1 MNVAYKR
8 RLVRS
13 RREAASQGGGFGR
26 FLLIGLLGITALGFL
41 CAAAGLGAV
50 FVVYQSYAQDYV
62 PIADKLRQTNI
73 GLTEVYDRTGIPLGN
88 LSNPDAQ
95 LVNPVPLSEISDWVV
110 KAEVSTEDN
119 DFYTNPGV
127 SLKGLFRGFWN
138 NYVAGDYGPGGSSIT
153 QQLVKNVYI
162 CPSVGDQPASCQGG
176 AARTLDRK
184 LREITYALELDKDY
198 SKDQIL
204 QWYLNQIPYGGRYV
218 GIQAAAQGYFH
229 KDAKD
234 LDLAESAMLAG
245 IPKAPTTY
253 HPILN
258 CLKDDSGNCIL
269 DAEGRVTVG
278 HDAKARQD
286 EVLDLMVTH
295 GVITA
300 DEAATAKAEV
310 IKAYPTQSVIKT
322 SEFIDDQVEPYLVR
336 MCEAGE
342 LPKLPGVS
350 DCTQSV
356 HSAGW
361 QVTTTLDY
369 TKTQETEAM
378 IRQFLAD
385 GQAAD
390 CNCYNGSIVSID
402 PQTGQVMIYAPNA
415 DPTNVSDPRVA
426 GDIDQAVEINQPG
439 SSMKPVVYT
448 AYFNDLNKAPMSA
461 IWDTSPMTVD
471 GATIT
476 DPRADNGNE
485 GLITAR
491 AGLGGSQNVPAFR
504 AAADVGIDNVIE
516 MAKKMGITTLQQG
529 FDPTFRDH
537 EDVYYGPSIAT
548 GGANVRIIDMA
559 YMNSVIAN
567 MGVMVGVPTL
577 AQTMNMNDLQSTAG
591 STGADYDLAIQQ
603 KLAFQHGDI
612 RLPGTRD
619 IDPVVILKV
628 QDDQGDVLYDHSTAN
643 DLKHEQVVDAGS
655 VWLTHS
661 IISDCNSR
669 FIIWY
674 CGSSNMDNN
683 LDAFMADGT
692 KIPMGTKTGT
702 QQGPLSAQDTLAT
715 WMNTYT
721 RYSATAV
728 WIGNANKELV
738 HDGPRYGYA
747 AADTTIHLSKTWLS
761 YYLGTLQAA
770 GEFKEPED
778 FDSIQPDN
786 VAYGAFKSPTTDR
799 GYGGGCSQV
808 VQGWYRTDVTY
819 ESQCYSVF
827 VDSRNGM
834 LAGPNTPARFRIAE
848 QFVKLP
854 DFDPEDAITIARQWG
869 IPIAPT
875 SVSQGAPTVE
885 ITNLSTG
892 QTITKSIDVYG
903 SVESPNGGSWV
914 LQIGRGSQPSSWI
927 QIGSGSGDRTGIL
940 GNIDVT
946 GAPAGVYTVQLVA
959 ARGYTASVT
968 INIQPERSG
977 NDSNGNNGNGNGNG
991 NNGNSN
997 GPGNGNDNGGDSGDT
1012 TGNGNGNGNT
1022 GGQTDD
1028 TGLNANRTPQVPH

>member
-13 RREAASQGGGFGR
+13 RREAAHGGGGFGR
-26 FLLIGLLGITALGFL
+26 FLLIGVMSIVALGFVGV
-41 CAAAGLGAV
+41 AVGLGAV
-50 FVVYQSYAQDYV
+50 FVVYQSYAKDYV

-73 GLTEVYDRTGIPLGN
+73 GLTEIYDRNGIPLGN

-95 LVNPVPLSEISDWVV
+95 LINPVPLNQISNWLL
-110 KAEVSTEDN
+110 KAEISTEDN
-119 DFYTNPGV
+119 GFYTNPGV
-127 SLKGLFRGFWN
+127 SIKGLFRGFWS
-138 NYVAGDYGPGGSSIT
+138 NYVASDYGPGGSSIT

-162 CPSVGDQPASCQGG
+162 CPSVGDQPESCAGG

-218 GIQAAAQGYFH
+218 GAQAAAQGYFH
-229 KDAKD
+229 EDAKD
-234 LDLAESAMLAG
+234 LDLAQSALLAG
-245 IPKAPTTY
+245 IPQAPTTY

-258 CLKDDSGNCIL
+258 CIKDAKGSCVL
-269 DAEGRVTVG
+269 DDQGRVTVG
-278 HDAKARQD
+278 NAAKARQ
-286 EVLDLMVTH
+286 EQVLDLMVEH
-295 GVITA
+295 KDITQAQA
-300 DEAATAKAEV
+300 DQAKAEV
-310 IKAYPTQSVIKT
+310 LKVYQASTVIKT
-322 SEFIDDQVEPYLVR
+322 SAFIDDQVEPYLVR

-361 QVTTTLDY
+361 HVTTTLDY
-369 TKTQETEAM
+369 TKTLQTEDM
-378 IRQFLAD
+378 MRQFLAT
-385 GQAAD
+385 GQAD
-390 CNCYNGSIVSID
+390 NCNCFNASIVSIQ
-402 PQTGQVMIYAPNA
+402 PTTGQVIIYAPNA
-415 DPTNVSDPRVA
+415 DPTNTTDPRVA
-426 GDIDQAVEINQPG
+426 GDIDQGVEINQPG

-471 GATIT
+471 GATII
-476 DPRADNGNE
+476 DPRADGGNE
-485 GLITAR
+485 GLISAR

-504 AAADVGIDNVIE
+504 AAQAVGIDNVID

-537 EDVYYGPSIAT
+537 SAVYYGPSIAT

-577 AQTMNMNDLQSTAG
+577 AKTMNMNDLQSTAT
-591 STGADYDLAIQQ
+591 STGANYDLALQQ

-628 QDDQGDVLYDHSTAN
+628 TDADGKTVYDHATAN
-643 DLKHEQVVDAGS
+643 DLRREQVVNAGS
-655 VWLTHS
+655 IWLTHS

-674 CGSSNMDNN
+674 CGSSNNDNN

-702 QQGPLSAQDTLAT
+702 QQGPLSSDDTLST

-721 RYSATAV
+721 RYAATV
-728 WIGNANKELV
+728 TWVGNANKELV
-738 HDGPRYGYA
+738 HDGARWGYA
-747 AADTTIHLSKTWLS
+747 AADTTIHLAKNWLS
-761 YYLGTLQAA
+761 WYLGTLQKA
-770 GEFKEPED
+770 GDFKEPGD
-778 FDSIQPDN
+778 FDSLQPKN
-786 VAYGAFKSPTTDR
+786 VAYGPFQSPTTDR
-799 GYGGGCSQV
+799 GHGGGCSQV

-819 ESQCYSVF
+819 ASQCYSVI
-827 VDSRNGM
+827 VDSRNGL
-834 LAGPNTPARFRIAE
+834 LAGPNTPQAFRVAA

-854 DFDPEDAITIARQWG
+854 EFDPADAIKLAQQRG
-869 IPIAPT
+869 IPVAPT
-875 SVSQGAPTVE
+875 EVSSGAPTAE
-885 ITNLSTG
+885 ITNLVTG
-892 QTITKSIDVYG
+892 QTLTQSIDVQG
-903 SVESPNGGSWV
+903 VVQAPQDGSWR
-914 LQIGRGSQPSSWI
+914 LEIGRGVQPSQWI
-927 QIGSGSGDRTGIL
+927 TAGSGNGNWSGVL
-940 GNIDVT
+940 GHIDVT
-946 GAPAGVYTVQLVA
+946 GAPAGIYTVRLTTVG
-959 ARGYTASVT
+959 GYTVSVA
-968 INIQPERSG
+968 INIQPAKG
-977 NDSNGNNGNGNGNG
+977 QGNGNGNGNG
-991 NNGNSN
+991 NNN
-997 GPGNGNDNGGDSGDT
+997 GNGNGS
-1012 TGNGNGNGNT
+1012 GNGNGNGNGN
-1022 GGQTDD
+1022 GGTTDTPTPTNND
-1028 TGLNANRTPQVPH
+1028 GSDVSRTPQVPH